1 MDGDLIN
8 LANHIASEL
17 RAMMI
22 PNVQLYRTGNM
33 KGSVTIVTVDDN
45 FVDIVIAT
53 DYASFTNTR
62 GRHAG
67 WVEKTVDRACR
78 AYASNN
84 KVDNANLTGQI
95 ISGEL

>member
-1 MDGDLIN
+1 MDADMIN
-8 LANHIASEL
+8 LATFAASEL

-33 KGSVTIVTVDDN
+33 QGSVTVVAVNEDFI
-45 FVDIVIAT
+45 DIVIAT

-62 GRHAG
+62 GRMAG
-67 WVEKTVDRACR
+67 WIERTIDRVCR

-84 KVDNANLTGQI
+84 NVENESITGQI
-95 ISGEL
+95 IYGG

>member
-1 MDGDLIN
+1 MVN
-8 LANHIASEL
+8 LAQFAASEL

-33 KGSVTIVTVDDN
+33 QGSVVVASVDEN
-45 FVDIVIAT
+45 FIDIIIST

-62 GRHAG
+62 GRHTG
-67 WVEKTVDRACR
+67 WIEQTIDRVCR

-84 KVDNANLTGQI
+84 NVENSGIVGQI
-95 ISGEL
+95 IYGG